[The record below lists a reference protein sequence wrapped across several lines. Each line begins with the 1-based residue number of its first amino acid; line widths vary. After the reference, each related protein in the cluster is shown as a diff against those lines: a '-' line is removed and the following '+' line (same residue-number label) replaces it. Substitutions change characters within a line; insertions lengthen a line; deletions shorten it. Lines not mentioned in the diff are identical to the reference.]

1 MIRNFL
7 MVAFRNLWKNKLF
20 SLINIFGLTIGMAAC
35 LLILVYVY
43 FERSYDS
50 YHERSNEIYRLRY
63 ERVSETGE
71 AVRFASCCPPA
82 APRMRDQFPEV
93 EIVARCFTRQATFT
107 FNDDRKFIED
117 QNFFVEQEYF
127 DIFNYEFIAGDA
139 KNGIREANSCYISE
153 STAQKYFGDEDPIGK
168 IISRDRQLNFKVT
181 GVYKDFPENSHMQID
196 IALSYPNLWDIY
208 GRDIENSWG
217 DSGFYTFFILRPGTN
232 MDAFKTKLANLVETE
247 WGEALKHYKLNAYL
261 IPQKLTDIHLN
272 SHFQQELKTN
282 GDKQTVNFLFIIAIF
297 IIIIAWVNY
306 INLSTARSLTRARE
320 VGLRK
325 VVGAAKSQLMGQFFM
340 ETLVLNLIAIILA
353 IGLLEIIQP
362 AFSQIT
368 NIPKNYLLF
377 NQLWFWLCIVI
388 LFSVGVVLSGV
399 YPILVLSSYKPI
411 SALKGKIGNSTKGI
425 SLRKLLV
432 IFQVVMALIL
442 MTSTFTVFNQISYL
456 KSKALGLS
464 IENVIAVKAP
474 RIRNDSSIRIKM
486 ASFKEELLKAP
497 NISKASVVTEIPGRQ
512 IYWDAGGIM
521 PAGTQDSKNYQIIGI
536 DYDFVDLFN
545 VQLLAGRNFSKDF
558 VTDEKQALIFN
569 ETAVK
574 WMGFESAEKAIGE
587 RVNYWGNI
595 YNIIGVFKDY
605 HQQSPKQDF
614 EQHIYRYLPTGRD
627 IRGMI
632 SIKIHNQN
640 VGSTIN
646 HIEELYSEFFPG
658 NPFNFV
664 FVDEYYNQQYKS
676 DQMFGT
682 VFGVFAIL
690 ALFITTMGV
699 LGLTSFM
706 IEQRTREISIRNV
719 LGADLYRILFL
730 FGKEFLY
737 IILISFVIA
746 SPLSYLGLSSWLES
760 FNLRMSLGL
769 ELFIAPLIITLL
781 LTGTTIWVLVLFAS
795 RKNPVETMRYE

>member
-20 SLINIFGLTIGMAAC
+20 ASINILGLTIGMAAC
-35 LLILVYVY
+35 LLILVYVH

-50 YHERSNEIYRLRY
+50 YHERSDEIYRLRY
-63 ERVSETGE
+63 ERISETGE

-82 APRMRDQFPEV
+82 APRMRSQFPEV
-93 EIVARCFTRQATFT
+93 EIVARCFSRQATFT

-127 DIFNYEFIAGDA
+127 EFFNYEFIAGDA

-153 STAQKYFGDEDPIGK
+153 STAQKYFGNEDPIGK

-217 DSGFYTFFILRPGTN
+217 DSGFYTFFILNKGTDMN
-232 MDAFKTKLANLVETE
+232 SFKTKLANLIETE
-247 WGEALKHYKLNAYL
+247 WGEALNYYKLSAYL

-272 SHFQQELKTN
+272 SHYQQELKVN
-282 GDKQTVNFLFIIAIF
+282 GDKQTVNFLFLIAIF

-325 VVGAAKSQLMGQFFM
+325 VVGAAKVQLMGQFFM
-340 ETLVLNLIAIILA
+340 ETLVLNFIAIILA
-353 IGLLEIIQP
+353 VGLLEIIQP
-362 AFSQIT
+362 AFSLIT
-368 NIPKNYLLF
+368 GVPRNYLLF
-377 NQLWFWLCIVI
+377 DQLWFWMCITFLFGAGVI
-388 LFSVGVVLSGV
+388 LSGIYPIMVLSA
-399 YPILVLSSYKPI
+399 YKPI
-411 SALKGKIGNSTKGI
+411 SALKGDAGNSPKGV
-425 SLRKLLV
+425 SLRKILV
-432 IFQVVMALIL
+432 VFQMVMALVL
-442 MTSTFTVFNQISYL
+442 MTATFTVFSQISHL
-456 KSKALGLS
+456 KNQSLG
-464 IENVIAVKAP
+464 INIDDVIAIKAP
-474 RIRNDSSIRIKM
+474 RIRNDSSIRVKM
-486 ASFKEELLKAP
+486 ASFKEELLKNP
-497 NISKASVVTEIPGRQ
+497 NITNASVVTEIPGRQ

-521 PAGTQDSKNYQIIGI
+521 PAGTQDSKNYQIVGI

-545 VQLLAGRNFSKDF
+545 VRLVAGRNFSKDF

-574 WMGFESAEKAIGE
+574 WMGFKDAESAIGQ
-587 RVNYWGNI
+587 RVNYWGKI

-605 HQQSPKQDF
+605 HQQSPKQKF
-614 EQHIYRYLPTGRD
+614 EQHIYRLLPTGRD
-627 IRGMI
+627 VRGMI
-632 SIKIHNQN
+632 TAKLNKKDPKSSIQYM
-640 VGSTIN
+640 
-646 HIEELYSEFFPG
+646 EQLYAEFFPG
-658 NPFNFV
+658 NPFDFV
-664 FVDEYYNQQYKS
+664 FVKDYYGEQYKS

-682 VFGVFAIL
+682 VFGIFAIL
-690 ALFITTMGV
+690 AIFITAMGI

-706 IEQRTREISIRNV
+706 IEQRTREISMRNV
-719 LGADLYRILFL
+719 LGANLSSILIL

-737 IILISFVIA
+737 LILISFVVSA
-746 SPLSYLGLSSWLES
+746 PLSYLGLSGWLES
-760 FNLRMSLGL
+760 FSRRMGLGV
-769 ELFIAPLIITLL
+769 ELFLLPLIITLL
-781 LTGTTIWVLVLFAS
+781 ISGGTIWLLVYHAS
-795 RKNPVETMRYE
+795 RKNPVDTLKYE